1 MTANR
6 QKLSILILL
15 LVAFLSYTAFIYT
28 DLPVKYK
35 LENENG
41 DAGKL
46 VWQKYNC
53 NACHQIYG
61 LGGYLGPDL
70 TNIYSLKGNEYI
82 KAFLKTGTRAMP
94 QFNLSDEETSSL
106 LSFLKDIDA
115 SGKADPKTFT
125 PNYDGTIEQ
134 K

>member
-1 MTANR
+1 MPSNR
-6 QKLSILILL
+6 QKIIVLLFLS
-15 LVAFLSYTAFIYT
+15 VAFLSYTSFLYT
-28 DLPVKYK
+28 AMPVTYNPAKK
-35 LENENG
+35 QE

-46 VWQKYNC
+46 VWQQYNC

-70 TNIYSLKGNEYI
+70 TNVYSLRGEAFI
-82 KAFLKTGTRAMP
+82 KAFLKTGTGAMP
-94 QFNLSDEETSSL
+94 QFYLTDEETSSL

-125 PNYDGTIEQ
+125 LHYDGTIEQ

>member
-6 QKLSILILL
+6 QKLFILLFL
-15 LVAFLSYTAFIYT
+15 LVAFLSYTAFLYT
-28 DLPVKYK
+28 DLPVNYNSAKK
-35 LENENG
+35 NE

-53 NACHQIYG
+53 NACHQVYG

-70 TNIYSLKGNEYI
+70 TNAYSLKGQEYI
-82 KAFLKTGTRAMP
+82 KAFLKTGTGAMP
-94 QFNLSDEETSSL
+94 QFHLSDEETGSL

-125 PNYDGTIEQ
+125 LNYDGTIKQ
-134 K
+134 